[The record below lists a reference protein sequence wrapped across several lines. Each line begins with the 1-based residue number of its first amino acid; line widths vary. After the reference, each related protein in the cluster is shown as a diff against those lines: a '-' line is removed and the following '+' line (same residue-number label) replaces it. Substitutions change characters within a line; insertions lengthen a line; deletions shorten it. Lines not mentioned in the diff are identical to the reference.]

1 MIFFPAIDLKNGH
14 CVRLLQGDMNRATTF
29 SDDPSAQANVFE
41 NAGCQW
47 IHVVDLNGAV
57 EGKPV
62 NGKAIDSILES
73 ISIPIELGGGIRDR
87 ATTEIWLEK
96 GVHRVILGTAA
107 LKDPDLV
114 RETCRAHPGRIA
126 VSVDVRDGK
135 VAVDGWANTSEIT
148 ALDLAKQ
155 FEDFGVTV
163 IIFTDI
169 NRDGVMKG
177 PNVEATLK
185 LAHAISIPVIASGG
199 VSSMDDLETLKN
211 SGDGLLEGVISGR
224 AIYDGL
230 IDPGEAAALLGGWN

>member
-29 SDDPSAQANVFE
+29 SNDPSALANVFE

-114 RETCRAHPGRIA
+114 RETCRAYPGRIA
-126 VSVDVRDGK
+126 VSIDVRDGK

-155 FEDFGVTV
+155 FEDIGVTV

-185 LAHAISIPVIASGG
+185 LARAISIPVIASGG